1 MPLGSLLWN
10 WLNFGLFFATLWKL
24 VERGLPGDWTA
35 RHKALFLCL
44 VLLGTT
50 RTIWSGQ
57 TNLLIFSLIVL
68 ATLAIQDRRWWWAA
82 FLLAIAIHIKVWPLA
97 AALLLIAY
105 WPRKLALRL
114 PAAVLAV
121 GVFPLLVRPWGW
133 VWRQYVG
140 WYDLLVGPAQVRH
153 MYRDVWT
160 LWEVVHEP
168 VDAKVYLLL
177 QLLSGGLV
185 LGLCL
190 WQVRRGLSIQRR
202 LLFVMVAWAVWQMTF
217 GPATERV
224 TFGLIAPLS
233 SWGLA
238 TAFQQRRGRLLM
250 LVAFVL
256 MTGSTFGVI
265 ERALMDYVPAVVAAH
280 PVGSMLFFAWFL
292 NWNHQ
297 TADAPLANDRR
308 GLRGLQ
314 QIGIRTPGI
323 SGDRDVVVGQQA
335 RRLFIGNDHPG
346 LAVRAIFA
354 QPAVLG
360 GRDLAGPNH
369 GRAVDI
375 GPVVDPLLVTIV
387 VGRVA
392 HEYQVTLAVALQ
404 PPHDLLPGVG
414 AIAHVPCSA
423 QGYDVPQHAERDDG
437 GRQPAARRAPLPSP
451 AAQPLHPG
459 GDLHE
464 HQRGDRGRVVRRQA
478 CAWVSARNT
487 SPQVAAASHSQRS
500 RQFRHKA
507 TRGSVKAM
515 PMKNSK
521 KTRTRVASVGFTP
534 KNACLPQEPRPFP
547 SEKKIGHF
555 RVAIRRCGARAT
567 AKGKSGRTHR
577 RLRGPGTA

>member
-1 MPLGSLLWN
+1 VKRILGMPSRALEFLRVSPLQASLDLWVVLFVALGIKNLVFPYFHNVYPLFEDVGRICLAGGDLYDSEIVGDSYRYGPAFALAVAPLALLPMPLGSLLWN

-68 ATLAIQDRRWWWAA
+68 ATLAIQVQRWWWAA

-177 QLLSGGLV
+177 QLLSGALV

-323 SGDRDVVVGQQA
+323 SGVRDVVVGQ
-335 RRLFIGNDHPG
+335 
-346 LAVRAIFA
+346 
-354 QPAVLG
+354 
-360 GRDLAGPNH
+360 
-369 GRAVDI
+369 
-375 GPVVDPLLVTIV
+375 
-387 VGRVA
+387 
-392 HEYQVTLAVALQ
+392 
-404 PPHDLLPGVG
+404 
-414 AIAHVPCSA
+414 
-423 QGYDVPQHAERDDG
+423 
-437 GRQPAARRAPLPSP
+437 
-451 AAQPLHPG
+451 
-459 GDLHE
+459 
-464 HQRGDRGRVVRRQA
+464 
-478 CAWVSARNT
+478 
-487 SPQVAAASHSQRS
+487 
-500 RQFRHKA
+500 
-507 TRGSVKAM
+507 
-515 PMKNSK
+515 
-521 KTRTRVASVGFTP
+521 
-534 KNACLPQEPRPFP
+534 
-547 SEKKIGHF
+547 
-555 RVAIRRCGARAT
+555 
-567 AKGKSGRTHR
+567 
-577 RLRGPGTA
+577 